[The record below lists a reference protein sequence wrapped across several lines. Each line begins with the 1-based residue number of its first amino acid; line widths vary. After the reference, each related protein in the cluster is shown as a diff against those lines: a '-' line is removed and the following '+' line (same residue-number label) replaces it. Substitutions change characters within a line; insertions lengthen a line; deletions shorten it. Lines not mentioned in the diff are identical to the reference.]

1 MVILNNNNWIPV
13 LWKFFTKEIEKVKLI
28 LIKLQITVI
37 KIIFYRIL
45 KILVDEL
52 HVKATLYMDKKLRK
66 SVEGILNATISCF
79 YKWC

>member
-52 HVKATLYMDKKLRK
+52 HVKATLYMDKKLR
-66 SVEGILNATISCF
+66 NQ
-79 YKWC
+79 